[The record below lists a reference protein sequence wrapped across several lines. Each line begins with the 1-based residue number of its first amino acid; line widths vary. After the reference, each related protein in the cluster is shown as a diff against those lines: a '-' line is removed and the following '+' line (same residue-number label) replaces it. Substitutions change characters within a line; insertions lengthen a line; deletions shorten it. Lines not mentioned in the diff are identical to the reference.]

1 MKDQRLL
8 IYEGIREKIYQ
19 ILAGCY
25 LMPDAN
31 FIENL
36 TELRDAINIVCPGAV
51 EFSDGMRKLISVD
64 KLELDYTKLF
74 IGPFKTLAP
83 PYGSIY
89 LDNSHTI
96 MGPSTIAVQKRYQT
110 FGLNLSKAF
119 KDAPD
124 HISAEL
130 EFMYFLIF
138 LENKAF
144 RDSDYESSLGY
155 LEAQQSFLEDHLGK
169 WVTEFT
175 ANVDKH
181 AETGFYRN
189 LANLTKTFVL
199 FDLNNISTV
208 SIAKLTNQI
217 EAG

>member
-8 IYEGIREKIYQ
+8 IYEGIREKVYQ
-19 ILAGCY
+19 LLAGYY
-25 LMPDAN
+25 LMPDVDI
-31 FIENL
+31 FENL
-36 TELRDAINIVCPGAV
+36 TDMQNALSNICPDAV
-51 EFSDGMRKLISVD
+51 EFSNGMREKISAD
-64 KLELDYTKLF
+64 KLGLDYTKLF

-89 LDNSHTI
+89 LDNSRTI
-96 MGPSTIAVQKRYQT
+96 MGPSTIDVQKRYQT
-110 FGLNLSKAF
+110 FGLNLSKTF

-175 ANVDKH
+175 AYIDKH

-189 LANLTKTFVL
+189 LAKLTKTFVL
-199 FDLNNISTV
+199 VDLNNISTV
-208 SIAKLTNQI
+208 SIANLTNQT